1 MERLVL
7 RQQDLIIKLRQQ
19 LGRLEQE
26 VLKHDSN
33 LAQNEQKLLQN
44 TDRFNSGLFQQTG
57 GKLIACVHQIKH
69 SINMLDKRLQAGIN
83 KDAIE
88 SSCLHIQD
96 QFSALKR
103 ALATTKIGVKSERH
117 KRSTARAQYLKRQQ
131 KRHDDAGFEWIA
143 SNVMQ
148 NSHQLYEEL
157 NKHLNWAGKIEQK
170 IQELNYKLDSCLA
183 RDKLKL
189 QHEILNMHKR
199 LGKCRQAISYIEDR
213 IQLFERPNYKKDY

>member
-1 MERLVL
+1 M
-7 RQQDLIIKLRQQ
+7 RQQELIIKLRRQ
-19 LGRLEQE
+19 LSRLEQE
-26 VLKHDSN
+26 VLRHDSD
-33 LAQNEQKLLQN
+33 LPQNEQKLLRN

-57 GKLIACVHQIKH
+57 GKLIACVHQLKR
-69 SINMLDKRLQAGIN
+69 SINMLDKRLQAGMN
-83 KDAIE
+83 KQAVQ

-103 ALATTKIGVKSERH
+103 ALTTTNIDVKSERH
-117 KRSTARAQYLKRQQ
+117 KRSAARAQYLKRQQ
-131 KRHDDAGFEWIA
+131 KKHDDAGFDWIA
-143 SNVMQ
+143 GNVMQ
-148 NSHQLYEEL
+148 SSHQLYEEL
-157 NKHLNWAGKIEQK
+157 NKHLNWAARIERK
-170 IQELNYKLDSCLA
+170 IQELNHKLDSCPA

>member
-1 MERLVL
+1 MN
-7 RQQDLIIKLRQQ
+7 QQQLIIKLREQ

-44 TDRFNSGLFQQTG
+44 NGRFNSGLFHQNG

-88 SSCLHIQD
+88 TSCLHIQD
-96 QFSALKR
+96 QFSAVKR
-103 ALATTKIGVKSERH
+103 ALNTTAIDLKSERH
-117 KRSTARAQYLKRQQ
+117 KRSTARSSYLKRQQ
-131 KRHDDAGFEWIA
+131 KKHNDSGFEWIA

-148 NSHQLYEEL
+148 NSHQLYAEL
-157 NKHLNWAGKIEQK
+157 NKHLNWASRIEEK
-170 IQELNYKLDSCLA
+170 IQESNQKLDNCLA

-189 QHEILNMHKR
+189 QHEILDMHKR

-213 IQLFERPNYKKDY
+213 IQLFERPNYKKDF